1 LHLLSLLAAG
11 ETLAVNNESIW
22 LIIIAILIGAVLLS
36 LSSRLNNLD
45 KMIKM
50 LNDKII
56 NLENEVINLKKQY
69 KNKRN
74 NESKPIINENVM
86 ISGPFNEDN
95 VNPEELINNTPKI
108 SKLFDPR
115 IKYKDSKD
123 KNKEKNKS
131 E

>member
-1 LHLLSLLAAG
+1 MHLLSLLAAG

-74 NESKPIINENVM
+74 NESKPILNKNVM
-86 ISGPFNEDN
+86 VSGPFNEDN

-115 IKYKDSKD
+115 IKHKDSKD
-123 KNKEKNKS
+123 KDKEKNKS

>member
-1 LHLLSLLAAG
+1 MHLLSLLAAG
-11 ETLAVNNESIW
+11 ETSAGNNESIW

-56 NLENEVINLKKQY
+56 NLENEVINLKNHY

-74 NESKPIINENVM
+74 NESKNIMV
-86 ISGPFNEDN
+86 SGPFNEDN
-95 VNPEELINNTPKI
+95 IDPEELINNTPKI

-115 IKYKDSKD
+115 IKHKDSKD
-123 KNKEKNKS
+123 KDKEKNKS